1 MYVRY
6 MGLGKGN
13 MVGKEEGKEDEWL
26 GKKVVWEE
34 SQGSRRNNH
43 EMKVVQKEFEMKRQN
58 LKSR

>member
-1 MYVRY
+1 